1 MYENK
6 KVTWRCLS
14 VGQQVEGWS
23 QANTSHSAIA
33 TVAAMNPAFVTLMVF
48 GTQETRVPSEET
60 MFEVKMTEEEFHQ
73 KYQTAAVEIVRAVQ
87 QVLPRDFIGY
97 HEMWNAW
104 VSYDPYEMAAACKEH
119 ELKVIGHCTDV
130 TPKHNLIDSSVVQ
143 DIGICAEYEK
153 GGDRI
158 WCHWSTKDL
167 NYLLSRWERRRRTG
181 KEHPDGL

>member
-23 QANTSHSAIA
+23 QTNTSHSAIA

-73 KYQTAAVEIVRAVQ
+73 KYQTAAEEIVRVVQ
-87 QVLPRDFIGY
+87 QVLSRDFIGY
-97 HEMWNAW
+97 HEMWNA
-104 VSYDPYEMAAACKEH
+104 
-119 ELKVIGHCTDV
+119 
-130 TPKHNLIDSSVVQ
+130 
-143 DIGICAEYEK
+143 
-153 GGDRI
+153 
-158 WCHWSTKDL
+158 
-167 NYLLSRWERRRRTG
+167 
-181 KEHPDGL
+181 